1 MNAHFRNFALWVIIG
16 LLLIALFQLFQRQ
29 DTRQV
34 GSEIPFSQFLNQAE
48 QGDVTDVTI
57 QGQLITGEFRNG
69 GRFQSYAPES
79 AGEYVELL
87 RSQGVRINARPPS
100 ENFSLLGALI
110 SWFPM
115 LIILGIWI
123 FVMRQ
128 MQGGAGGKAMGFG
141 KSKAKM
147 LTEKSGRVTFDDVA
161 GIDEAKSELQE
172 IVEFLGGSKAK
183 AQLLGAEIITNHD
196 QYVRDVDQLRQRLRE
211 TYRGLLLPRGLFVQ
225 TWDMVTGI
233 CLLYTLFVTTY
244 EVGLDLPT
252 KLDALFVINQCVSLV
267 FLTDIVVQFFLP
279 VPDLSKGEGAY
290 ERRHYMLAKKYIC
303 SWFCLDLVTIV
314 PFDVLVM
321 SGALSG
327 PVKMTKIM
335 RVLRLFKLVFGSI
348 TLFPENEPLPR
359 PHPSQHPTR
368 SQCP

>member
-1 MNAHFRNFALWVIIG
+1 MDAEET
-16 LLLIALFQLFQRQ
+16 LLTAENLAPNTKIVE
-29 DTRQV
+29 D
-34 GSEIPFSQFLNQAE
+34 QA
-48 QGDVTDVTI
+48 
-57 QGQLITGEFRNG
+57 
-69 GRFQSYAPES
+69 
-79 AGEYVELL
+79 
-87 RSQGVRINARPPS
+87 
-100 ENFSLLGALI
+100 
-110 SWFPM
+110 SW
-115 LIILGIWI
+115 
-123 FVMRQ
+123 
-128 MQGGAGGKAMGFG
+128 
-141 KSKAKM
+141 
-147 LTEKSGRVTFDDVA
+147 
-161 GIDEAKSELQE
+161 QE

-196 QYVRDVDQLRQRLRE
+196 QYVRDVDQLRLRLRE

-335 RVLRLFKLVFGSI
+335 RVLRLFKLLKVLRGSAIIERWQSSIAISSSRQTLI
-348 TLFPENEPLPR
+348 TYTFITVVLLHVSIRRMRGGHIARP
-359 PHPSQHPTR
+359 PHPSSSSCTAAPAPPPAAPAPAPPP
-368 SQCP
+368 SPPPPPPPPPN